1 MDRAI
6 ICIDLKTFFA
16 SVECV
21 ERGLDPFTTN
31 LVVADESRGNGTIC
45 LAISPRMKMLG
56 VKNRCRVFEIPT
68 HIKYIKARPRMSMY
82 IKYAAD
88 IYQMYLEYISKEDIH
103 VYSIDEVFIDAT
115 DYLKTYNMKATEFAK
130 FLMNEIYKRFG
141 LTATAGVGTNLY
153 LAKIALDIMS
163 KHNATNIGWLTEEKY
178 KKELWDHKPL
188 SDFWQIG
195 RGIEKRLNKLH
206 IYTME
211 DLAHASESKLYREFG
226 INAELLIDH
235 SKGIETCTM
244 KDIKAYKPKSKSISG
259 SQVLFEDYP
268 WQKAR
273 IILKEMVELKSI
285 ELVDKGLVTNNISLY
300 IGYSKDIIRATGG
313 QMKLS
318 NYTNVYTEL
327 SKYMLK
333 LFDKTTNPNYP
344 IRRIGVGFNNVQ
356 EEKYIQLDFFINT
369 EKQEK
374 EKNVESAIS
383 KIKLNMGKNAVLR
396 GTSYEEGATAKL
408 RNTLIGGH
416 NAN

>member
-178 KKELWDHKPL
+178 KKELWSHKPL

-244 KDIKAYKPKSKSISG
+244 KDIKAYKPKQKSISG

-268 WQKAR
+268 WDKAR
-273 IILKEMVELKSI
+273 IILKEMVELKSL
-285 ELVDKGLVTNNISLY
+285 ELVEKNLVTNNISLY
-300 IGYSKDIIRATGG
+300 IGYSKDIIHATGG
-313 QMKLS
+313 SVKLT
-318 NYTNVYTEL
+318 NYTNVYSEL
-327 SKYMLK
+327 SKQMLR
-333 LFDKTTNPNYP
+333 LYDRTTNPNYP

-356 EEKYIQLDFFINT
+356 EEKYVQLDFFVNT
-369 EKQEK
+369 EKQDK
-374 EKNVESAIS
+374 EKNIESAIS
-383 KIKLNMGKNAVLR
+383 KIKLTMGGNAVLR